1 MASAA
6 LHCGL
11 LLGAAAALR
20 LRSRTAAAASPSS
33 AAASAAVP
41 VIDISPL
48 LRRCRTSNS
57 GGVGGGGDMAD
68 DADDAAAALGACVA
82 AIRDACR
89 HVGFF
94 YITGHGVDPAL
105 VRRLQAESRRFFALP
120 RSHKMRIAMAQSGLH
135 WKGYFPLGGELTG
148 GRPDWKEGLY
158 FGEELPLGHPSVHV
172 PAPPPPPPTAT
183 AGATGAAAA
192 AASQPPP
199 FPARRGLPMHGPNQF
214 PCAATGFADGS
225 FDGFGAL
232 VTAYMGA
239 MEQLGGAVMEGVALS
254 LGLPRSFFGE
264 NFASPPFTPF
274 RIFHYPADPAPRH
287 GADVGARF
295 AGAPRWGVA
304 EHTDYGVL
312 TILQQDSVGGLEVQA
327 RTGAWAAA
335 PPVDGSFVVNIG
347 DMLEIWTCG
356 LYQATPHRVRSDAGR
371 DRLSIPFFFD
381 PNFGATVTPLRDH
394 APVAAHLARCAAR
407 GEAPSRL
414 LVPERSAGGILY
426 GDYIT
431 GKVAHCF
438 PELFASSA
446 EEAAAMEDKQKKGV
460 Y

>member
-1 MASAA
+1 MVASAA

-20 LRSRTAAAASPSS
+20 IRSRTAAGASSS
-33 AAASAAVP
+33 FAAASAAVP
-41 VIDISPL
+41 VIDIAPL
-48 LRRCRTSNS
+48 LRGS
-57 GGVGGGGDMAD
+57 G
-68 DADDAAAALGACVA
+68 DADNADAAAALDACVA

-120 RSHKMRIAMAQSGLH
+120 RAQKMRIAMAHSGLH
-135 WKGYFPLGGELTG
+135 WKGYFPLGDELTG

-172 PAPPPPPPTAT
+172 PAPPP
-183 AGATGAAAA
+183 AGGAAA

-199 FPARRGLPMHGPNQF
+199 FPPRRGLPMHGPNQF

-254 LGLPRSFFGE
+254 LGLPRPFFGE

-274 RIFHYPADPAPRH
+274 RIFHYPADPAPTH

-312 TILQQDSVGGLEVQA
+312 TILQQDSVGGLEVMA
-327 RTGAWAAA
+327 RTGAWAPA
-335 PPVDGSFVVNIG
+335 PPVEGSFVVNIG

-381 PNFGATVTPLRDH
+381 PNFGATVEPLRDH

-414 LVPERSAGGILY
+414 RIPERSAGGIMY